1 MYTEEKLNELLQ
13 AFEPEARETLLE
25 QAETYDALLEKFPTV
40 EEIDVPETQRTMG
53 ILALNGASGAG
64 QSYVMARVERFLR
77 EHEIEL
83 PRIYL
88 LGTRDPRPGE
98 GHKDPYIFVRETED
112 GYQDL
117 YHPERVYAPEDIYYA
132 YESRPGARNAILL
145 EDAKAAREQVM
156 YLETVIPTLLH
167 IKTTAIAGLPAWEDD
182 LQIVYL
188 AVPSGGEWVFRLV
201 NREPERLE
209 EKPFR
214 RTILGRTTSS
224 LSDMEV
230 AAEHEIPCVLNHYNR
245 AEEAAQEILTAW
257 GL

>member
-1 MYTEEKLNELLQ
+1 MFSEEKLESLLQ
-13 AFEPEARETLLE
+13 AFDPEARETLRD
-25 QAETYDALLEKFPTV
+25 QIETYDALLDALPAV
-40 EEIDVPETQRTMG
+40 EDIDAPATQRTMG

-77 EHEIEL
+77 EREIEL

-98 GHKDPYIFVRETED
+98 GYKDPYIFVVETAE
-112 GYQDL
+112 GYQDI

-167 IKTTAIAGLPAWEDD
+167 IKTTAIADLPAWGDD

-188 AVPSGGEWVFRLV
+188 AVPSGAEWVYRLI
-201 NREPERLE
+201 NREPERLQE
-209 EKPFR
+209 DAFR
-214 RTILGRTTSS
+214 QTILGRTTSS